1 MLGSETFMF
10 GMIERFNR
18 QVFAIQR
25 FGAGGRGKVL
35 DIILRL
41 GLSGKPAEPIFGHV
55 RRGMPKSQPDGAALK
70 NSQGAMSDLVASGK
84 MGGTL
89 ECHRISLQSMS
100 TIEIQY
106 NKVAG

>member
-41 GLSGKPAEPIFGHV
+41 GLSGKPAEPIFGHA
-55 RRGMPKSQPDGAALK
+55 RRRMPESQLDRAPRAAWRAAPVHGGIGD
-70 NSQGAMSDLVASGK
+70 NSASDP
-84 MGGTL
+84 
-89 ECHRISLQSMS
+89 
-100 TIEIQY
+100 
-106 NKVAG
+106 